1 MVHFGSLGNTLK
13 SGIVILS
20 ICFLF
25 SVSKGIYHPS
35 FTSLSDYDSATRVN
49 VVDDAI
55 IYSGN
60 AAASLV
66 AIYQDFMASS
76 TIVYFFNYYLPPD
89 RKPGVIMLLGFGLVV
104 LAGYGRRRLKK

>member
-1 MVHFGSLGNTLK
+1 LK

-20 ICFLF
+20 ICFLL
-25 SVSKGIYHPS
+25 SVSKGGYHPS
-35 FTSLSDYDSATRVN
+35 FTSLSAFDSATRVN

-66 AIYQDFMASS
+66 AIYQDFMDSS
-76 TIVYFFNYYLPPD
+76 KIVYFFNCYLPSD
-89 RKPGVIMLLGFGLVV
+89 RKPGVIMLLGFGLVG